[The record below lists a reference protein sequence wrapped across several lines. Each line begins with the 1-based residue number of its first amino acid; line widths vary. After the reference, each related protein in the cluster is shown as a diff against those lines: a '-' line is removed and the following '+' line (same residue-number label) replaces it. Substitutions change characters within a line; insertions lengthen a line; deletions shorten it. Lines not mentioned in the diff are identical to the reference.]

1 MRSAWLLW
9 SCAGLLMAAGPS
21 GTPGTPLREQSEK
34 STLATGLACVYQKDT
49 SSPTTVVGLFAAG
62 GKSAVPPG
70 LDGLAYLTTRLTLE
84 IPDEGMV
91 QDLMSQATRLSL
103 LCSEDFSAVLIEC
116 LSENLEEALRVAAK
130 IIQDPLITGLRI
142 GRTKEMMKLYGRS
155 EEDESIVAAHNAVM
169 KAFFPE
175 AGYGTALYGTEES
188 LGAIDRKDTI
198 AFYRRFFSKPN
209 LFFCVETDLEKQPVQ
224 ALLEKYFAKFPD
236 GEAGGIASTPP
247 AFPSNRDIGLPK
259 DTKQTYI
266 GRAFALPAPDAPN
279 QAKGDL
285 LETLLG
291 KGPGSRLWGL
301 RIAEKL
307 AYNVDAHV
315 TWTKSSGILEA
326 YLQTEN
332 AKSARASEA
341 LDRTLADLQDKGI
354 TDEEL
359 RTTKTMAKARLL
371 RSAEAKA
378 SRLRTVGLYEV
389 LGLGHGHLTGIS
401 EALDKVTLEDM
412 NAFIREALSP
422 DRILR
427 VTVGPARPGRPDDP
441 IRQRGPVLAYSAI
454 FLYDAKRFLD
464 SSAARAK
471 SSLAMS
477 GYCWTSVL

>member
-1 MRSAWLLW
+1 MRAAWLLW
-9 SCAGLLMAAGPS
+9 SCAGLLMTAGPS
-21 GTPGTPLREQSEK
+21 GSPGAPWREHSEK
-34 STLATGLACVYQKDT
+34 STLATGLPCIYQKDT

-62 GKSAVPPG
+62 GKSAVPLG

-116 LSENLEEALRVAAK
+116 LSENLKEALRVAGK

-155 EEDESIVAAHNAVM
+155 EEDESTAAAHNAVM
-169 KAFFPE
+169 KAIFPG
-175 AGYGTALYGTEES
+175 AGYGTAVYGTEES
-188 LGAIDRKDTI
+188 LGGAIDRKDAV
-198 AFYRRFFSKPN
+198 AFYRRFFTKKG
-209 LFFCVETDLEKQPVQ
+209 LFFYVATDLDKGPVR
-224 ALLEKYFAKFPD
+224 ALLEKYFAGFPD
-236 GEAGGIASTPP
+236 GEDVSIPLVYP
-247 AFPSNRDIGLPK
+247 ALPAVRDIALTR
-259 DTKQTYI
+259 DSKQTYV
-266 GRAFALPAPDAPN
+266 GRASLLPAPDAPG
-279 QAKGDL
+279 QAKGCL

-301 RIAEKL
+301 RM
-307 AYNVDAHV
+307 
-315 TWTKSSGILEA
+315 
-326 YLQTEN
+326 TEN

-412 NAFIREALSP
+412 NAFIRESLSP

-427 VTVGPARPGRPDDP
+427 VTVGPKPAGATAR
-441 IRQRGPVLAYSAI
+441 
-454 FLYDAKRFLD
+454 
-464 SSAARAK
+464 
-471 SSLAMS
+471 
-477 GYCWTSVL
+477 

>member
-1 MRSAWLLW
+1 MRAAWLLW
-9 SCAGLLMAAGPS
+9 SCAGLLMTAGPS
-21 GTPGTPLREQSEK
+21 GSPGAPWREHSEK
-34 STLATGLACVYQKDT
+34 STLATGLPCIYQKDT

-62 GKSAVPPG
+62 GKSAVPRG

-84 IPDEGMV
+84 IPDEGVV

-116 LSENLEEALRVAAK
+116 LSENLEEALRVAGK

-155 EEDESIVAAHNAVM
+155 EEDESTVAAHNAVM
-169 KAFFPE
+169 KAIFGGN
-175 AGYGTALYGTEES
+175 GYGTAVYGTEES
-188 LGAIDRKDTI
+188 LRAIDRKDAV
-198 AFYRRFFSKPN
+198 AFYRRLFTKKG
-209 LFFCVETDLEKQPVQ
+209 LFFYVATDLEKEPVR
-224 ALLEKYFAKFPD
+224 ALLEKYFAGFPD
-236 GEAGGIASTPP
+236 GEDVSIPLVYP
-247 AFPSNRDIGLPK
+247 ALPAVRDIALTR
-259 DTKQTYI
+259 DSKQTYV
-266 GRAFALPAPDAPN
+266 GRASLLLAPDAPG
-279 QAKGDL
+279 QAKGCL

-301 RIAEKL
+301 RMPEKL
-307 AYNVDAHV
+307 AYSVDAEV

-326 YLQTEN
+326 YLETEN

-371 RSAEAKA
+371 RSAETKA
-378 SRLRTVGLYEV
+378 SRLRIVGLYEV

-412 NAFIREALSP
+412 NSFIREALSP

-427 VTVGPARPGRPDDP
+427 VTVGPKPAGATAR
-441 IRQRGPVLAYSAI
+441 
-454 FLYDAKRFLD
+454 
-464 SSAARAK
+464 
-471 SSLAMS
+471 
-477 GYCWTSVL
+477 

>member
-1 MRSAWLLW
+1 
-9 SCAGLLMAAGPS
+9 MAAGPS
-21 GTPGTPLREQSEK
+21 GTPGTPLREHSEK
-34 STLATGLACVYQKDT
+34 STLVTGLPCVYQKDT

-91 QDLMSQATRLSL
+91 QDLMAQATRLSL
-103 LCSEDFSAVLIEC
+103 LCSEDFSSVLIEC

-155 EEDESIVAAHNAVM
+155 DEDESTVAAHNAVM

-175 AGYGTALYGTEES
+175 AGYGTVVYGTEES
-188 LGAIDRKDTI
+188 LGAIDRKDAI
-198 AFYRRFFSKPN
+198 AFYRRFFTRPN
-209 LFFCVETDLEKQPVQ
+209 LFFCVVTDLEKQPVQ

-236 GEAGGIASTPP
+236 GEAGGIAPTPP
-247 AFPSNRDIGLPK
+247 ALPSNRDIGLPK

-266 GRAFALPAPDAPN
+266 SRAFALPAPDAPN
-279 QAKGDL
+279 RAKGYL

-326 YLQTEN
+326 YLETEN
-332 AKSARASEA
+332 AKSVRASEA
-341 LDRTLADLQDKGI
+341 LDGTLAGLQDKGI

-359 RTTKTMAKARLL
+359 RTTKTMAKAQFL
-371 RSAEAKA
+371 RATEGKTP
-378 SRLRTVGLYEV
+378 RMRILGLFEV
-389 LGLGHGHLTGIS
+389 LGLGHGFHAGFF
-401 EALDKVTLEDM
+401 EAIDDITLEDM
-412 NAFIREALSP
+412 NAYIRAVLAAEKALK
-422 DRILR
+422 
-427 VTVGPARPGRPDDP
+427 VTIGPARASQTTR
-441 IRQRGPVLAYSAI
+441 
-454 FLYDAKRFLD
+454 
-464 SSAARAK
+464 
-471 SSLAMS
+471 
-477 GYCWTSVL
+477 

>member
-1 MRSAWLLW
+1 MRAAWFLW

-21 GTPGTPLREQSEK
+21 GSPGAPWREHSEK
-34 STLATGLACVYQKDT
+34 STLATGLPCIYQKDT

-62 GKSAVPPG
+62 GKSAVPLG

-84 IPDEGMV
+84 IPNEGMV

-116 LSENLEEALRVAAK
+116 LSENLEEALRVAGK

-155 EEDESIVAAHNAVM
+155 EEDESTVAAHNAVM
-169 KAFFPE
+169 KAIFPG
-175 AGYGTALYGTEES
+175 AGYGTAVYGTEES
-188 LGAIDRKDTI
+188 LGGAIDRKDAV
-198 AFYRRFFSKPN
+198 AFYRRFFTKKG
-209 LFFCVETDLEKQPVQ
+209 LFFYVATDLDRGPVR
-224 ALLEKYFAKFPD
+224 ALLEKYFAGFPD
-236 GEAGGIASTPP
+236 GEDVSIPLVYP
-247 AFPSNRDIGLPK
+247 ALPAVRDIALTR
-259 DTKQTYI
+259 DSKQTYV
-266 GRAFALPAPDAPN
+266 GRASLLPAPDAPG
-279 QAKGDL
+279 QAKGCL

-301 RIAEKL
+301 RMTEKL
-307 AYNVDAHV
+307 AYSVDAEV

-326 YLQTEN
+326 YLETEN

-401 EALDKVTLEDM
+401 EALDEVTLEDM

-427 VTVGPARPGRPDDP
+427 VTVGPKPAGQTTR
-441 IRQRGPVLAYSAI
+441 
-454 FLYDAKRFLD
+454 
-464 SSAARAK
+464 
-471 SSLAMS
+471 
-477 GYCWTSVL
+477 